1 MSGFRAV
8 NTTLTVPEPPPRLEE
23 TTPTTPRPTKIFAP
37 ADQQIAGTEDAAK
50 TPTRDS
56 FGGLAGQ
63 KPLPA
68 APYTTSHGRSDSKMD
83 GRSGVS
89 RESSHMSTKSADSSQ
104 DVEMG
109 EDKDGQERS
118 DTESV
123 DADSGRP
130 SKKKKGQR
138 FFCTEFP
145 PCQLSF
151 TRSEHLAR
159 HIRYV
164 AKTCECIALLTNDR
178 KHTGERPF
186 QCHCNRRFSRL
197 DNLRQHAQTVH
208 VNEDI
213 PAESL
218 AATGT
223 RFQRQIRTDRVRP
236 PPNRSRA
243 STLGSQAGHSRGHS
257 RNLSSSSITSVS
269 TTSSLG
275 GEDIM
280 RRQTPLAM
288 TTEGVNRARLSL
300 DTYNSAA
307 TGSPG
312 SQRYYNVS
320 GHSPGGY
327 ATPTSGTFSG
337 STGSPR
343 FSSTVHSPVSTNI
356 PRSVAAWE
364 PRTPGRR
371 LSVPGNPFT
380 PQSNGTYPAQ
390 FISPVPSASGS
401 LYSANSSLFASPT
414 SSYPHS
420 RRESFNASDPEWRR
434 RTWHPNTHTG
444 LVARQG
450 GSALSQYQTPD
461 SSRPAFPSV
470 RPTSQSQVMRLP
482 GIESFDHAPPPPPVP
497 RRAPSPMEI
506 DAPDATRNAVAP
518 EAPNQISNGFSS
530 GPSSGIPNGVPTE
543 PRSMRPQSDH
553 IAPPPPPSGHNSRV
567 SWDSAL
573 HNGLTR
579 LDLAH
584 TTTAP
589 RENYGYAR
597 FVNNASQKGESHS
610 RPGTAPHPA
619 SQSQHEYLPATTFQP
634 TPGREGQRYSDQP
647 DTSRKSKRHAWYNG
661 PVHLSPQA
669 HPAYS
674 SAGLRTSPDGSSSS
688 EGIPTPSTGSVH
700 EYHPAIVHSNGY
712 VESHAPG
719 YHAEERKIDP
729 PPHAQ
734 APSEYTNNHSP
745 QFSTRLPPSQQ
756 ASVILQQAQ
765 SQPLPASR
773 PQSYQRPAEP
783 ANDLSRLDALVAV
796 ATSADGAIAG

>member
-8 NTTLTVPEPPPRLEE
+8 NTTLTVTEPPPRLEE
-23 TTPTTPRPTKIFAP
+23 TTPTTPRPTKFFAP
-37 ADQQIAGTEDAAK
+37 SEQQMVTMEDAAK

-68 APYTTSHGRSDSKMD
+68 APYTPSHNRSDSKID
-83 GRSGVS
+83 ERSNLS
-89 RESSHMSTKSADSSQ
+89 REGSHLSTKSAGSSQ

-109 EDKDGQERS
+109 EDKDDQDGS
-118 DTESV
+118 DNESV
-123 DADSGRP
+123 DGDSGRP

-159 HIRYV
+159 HI
-164 AKTCECIALLTNDR
+164 R

-236 PPNRSRA
+236 PTNRSRA
-243 STLGSQAGHSRGHS
+243 STLGSQASIGHSRGHS

-269 TTSSLG
+269 TTSSLA

-280 RRQTPLAM
+280 RRPTPLAM

-300 DTYNSAA
+300 DTFNPSI

-312 SQRYYNVS
+312 SQRYSFV
-320 GHSPGGY
+320 GGQSPGGY
-327 ATPTSGTFSG
+327 GTPTSSNFSAG
-337 STGSPR
+337 TGSPR
-343 FSSTVHSPVSTNI
+343 FSSTVQSPVSI
-356 PRSVAAWE
+356 PRSVTNWE
-364 PRTPGRR
+364 PRTPSRR

-380 PQSNGTYPAQ
+380 PQSNGYYGSQ
-390 FISPVPSASGS
+390 YISPLPSNSGS
-401 LYSANSSLFASPT
+401 MYSGNSSLFASPT

-420 RRESFNASDPEWRR
+420 RRDSVNALESDWRR

-450 GSALSQYQTPD
+450 GSGLSQYQTPD
-461 SSRPAFPSV
+461 SPRPIFQSARPA
-470 RPTSQSQVMRLP
+470 SQAMRLP
-482 GIESFDHAPPPPPVP
+482 GIESFDHVPPPAP
-497 RRAPSPMEI
+497 RREPTPMQVDTPNAP
-506 DAPDATRNAVAP
+506 
-518 EAPNQISNGFSS
+518 SS
-530 GPSSGIPNGVPTE
+530 GPSSGSSAEGLSGPPIRPIEVRSRPTSEQTAVPS
-543 PRSMRPQSDH
+543 RL
-553 IAPPPPPSGHNSRV
+553 GHNNRV
-567 SWDSAL
+567 SWDTAL
-573 HNGLTR
+573 HTGLTR
-579 LDLAH
+579 LDLAPS
-584 TTTAP
+584 AVP
-589 RENYGYAR
+589 REGFGFAPLAQSAAQPR
-597 FVNNASQKGESHS
+597 ESHS
-610 RPGTAPHPA
+610 RPTTAPHSERPN
-619 SQSQHEYLPATTFQP
+619 HPGYLPATTYQP
-634 TPGREGQRYSDQP
+634 PTDGENKRYSDQP
-647 DTSRKSKRHAWYNG
+647 TTPRKNKRHAWYNG
-661 PVHLSPQA
+661 PVQFSPQTQA
-669 HPAYS
+669 SYS
-674 SAGLRTSPDGSSSS
+674 SIGLRTSPESSSS
-688 EGIPTPSTGSVH
+688 EGVPTPSSGSIN

-712 VESHAPG
+712 VEHHPPG
-719 YHAEERKIDP
+719 YHPEERKVEH

-734 APSEYTNNHSP
+734 APARYRNEPPPHFFTPP
-745 QFSTRLPPSQQ
+745 QHPQQTQQ
-756 ASVILQQAQ
+756 ASYALQQAQ
-765 SQPLPASR
+765 HQHVPHMRNHQPPI
-773 PQSYQRPAEP
+773 EP
-783 ANDLSRLDALVAV
+783 TNDLRRLEALVAV
-796 ATSADGAIAG
+796 ATSADEAMGGRI